1 MGDTGGGPS
10 RKICPIISAVSELKQ
25 FSDYPKCHS
34 DCAWWDPH
42 NQTCCMRS
50 IAEVVRDAGM
60 TQEPGGLTS
69 DYQFKQDISTAIG
82 GLGDVLSTIAAHLKL

>member
-1 MGDTGGGPS
+1 MSESGGGPP

-34 DCAWWDPH
+34 DCAWWDAG
-42 NQTCCMRS
+42 NQTCCMLS
-50 IAEVVRDAGM
+50 IAAAARDAGM
-60 TQEPGGLTS
+60 SMAPSSLTS
-69 DYQFKQDISTAIG
+69 DYQFKQDIATALG